1 LSSPA
6 ETEASPSGRE
16 SGETTPALRLVLV
29 VGLAGA
35 LTWAICRSFGLGGAT
50 AYGVVVAALIVR
62 PRFDR
67 WPPAVFVLLP
77 VVVTM
82 GLALGTVLKPLLQG
96 PPVWQF
102 AVVTACAQILGQALP
117 DKLLLVRNIL
127 AVLAVLP
134 LLSTNATWLGAWQQ
148 LLAVIIGLAVGALL
162 QAALRL
168 PGEAA
173 GLPEAEVPMPARS
186 LAVRFGDPFFWRKLV
201 ISTLALSIG
210 LGLGAADPKYL
221 YFGVVL
227 LLNDSLGATLGRVR
241 DRMVGVSLGV
251 LMPWLVFN
259 TLGVN
264 SVAVALVMG
273 GTTALVLA
281 FGLEAHLRTALISSG
296 VTFVGY
302 GALTDWYVP
311 SRWIDYLLGSALALL
326 VCLLVR
332 PVSALRRF
340 RQLAASDPPLAAGL
354 SPELARL
361 LPSALEEARVLG
373 QEREFR
379 QLLAQLQS

>member
-1 LSSPA
+1 MSSPV
-6 ETEASPSGRE
+6 ETDDSLPGRAP
-16 SGETTPALRLVLV
+16 GQATLALRLVLV

-50 AYGVVVAALIVR
+50 AYGVVVAALIIR

-77 VVVTM
+77 VVITM

-134 LLSTNATWLGAWQQ
+134 LLSANATWLGAWQQ

-168 PGEAA
+168 PGE
-173 GLPEAEVPMPARS
+173 GGQPEPELAMPSRS
-186 LAVRFGDPFFWRKLV
+186 LAARFADPFFWRKLV

-210 LGLGAADPKYL
+210 LGVGAVDPKYL

-340 RQLAASDPPLAAGL
+340 RQLADTDRTLTADL

-379 QLLAQLQS
+379 QLLARLQG